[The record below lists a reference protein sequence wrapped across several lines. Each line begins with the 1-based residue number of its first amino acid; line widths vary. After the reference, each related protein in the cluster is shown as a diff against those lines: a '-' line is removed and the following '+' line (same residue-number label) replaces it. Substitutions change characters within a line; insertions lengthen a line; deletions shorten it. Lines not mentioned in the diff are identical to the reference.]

1 MNNTLIFLRHA
12 ETIQDKNKLISQWVL
27 TEKGKSAAEKLAT
40 SGVFYDV
47 EIIISSNEN
56 KAYQTAKPIADKLDK
71 KIIKIPELNELHRDK
86 GGLFT
91 QKNYNRMMIRIFE
104 DLDFTAHEWETCR
117 HALNRFKRAVT
128 KIDNQYNNKR
138 ILIVAHGI
146 VMSLYFADMQN
157 IREDIFARWKSLPFC
172 AYGIAK
178 NHKVFKD
185 VIDKKQAKY

>member
-12 ETIQDKNKLISQWVL
+12 ETMQDKNELISQWVL
-27 TEKGKSAAEKLAT
+27 TEKGKSAVERLAN
-40 SGVFYDV
+40 SGIFYDV

-56 KAYQTAKPIADKLDK
+56 KAYQTAKSIADKLDK
-71 KIIKIPELNELHRDK
+71 KIIKMPELNELNRDK

-91 QKNYNRMMIRIFE
+91 QDNYNRMMIMIFE

-128 KIDNQYNNKR
+128 KIDNQYNNKK
-138 ILIVAHGI
+138 ILIVTHGI

-157 IREDIFARWKSLPFC
+157 ISEDIFVRWKSLPFC
-172 AYGIAK
+172 VCGIVK

-185 VIDKKQAKY
+185 IVDNKQAKN